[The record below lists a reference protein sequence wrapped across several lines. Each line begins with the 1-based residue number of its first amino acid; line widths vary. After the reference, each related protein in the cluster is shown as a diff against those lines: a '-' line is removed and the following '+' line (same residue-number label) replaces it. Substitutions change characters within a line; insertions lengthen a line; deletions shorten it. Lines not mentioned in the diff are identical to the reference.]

1 MNRGDPI
8 DVHRAL
14 QKAARELAHYADH
27 GRTSEY
33 LDAIDRLESK
43 LQAVRRLSVAPLPPE
58 DPEEFARR
66 QAID

>member
-1 MNRGDPI
+1 MSDSDPI

-33 LDAIDRLESK
+33 LDAIDRLEAK
-43 LQAVRRLSVAPLPPE
+43 LQAVRRLT
-58 DPEEFARR
+58 
-66 QAID
+66 QADR